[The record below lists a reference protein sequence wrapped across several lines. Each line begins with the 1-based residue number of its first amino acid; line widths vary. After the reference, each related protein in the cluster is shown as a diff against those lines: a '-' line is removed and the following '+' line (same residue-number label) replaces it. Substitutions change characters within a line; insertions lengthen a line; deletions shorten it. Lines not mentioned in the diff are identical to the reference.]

1 MLKYVAAA
9 FFLLV
14 GIFELTL
21 AFHAPLRKA
30 LLEANPLLSQRL
42 GRGAFLVIGASAIL
56 TGLAIIFYG
65 AFW

>member
-21 AFHAPLRKA
+21 AFHGPLRKA
-30 LLEANPLLSQRL
+30 LLETNPLLKDRL
-42 GRGAFLVIGASAIL
+42 GPGAFLVIGGSAIL
-56 TGLAIIFYG
+56 TGLAIILYG

>member
-21 AFHAPLRKA
+21 AFHEPLRKA
-30 LLEANPLLSQRL
+30 LLEANPLLSERL
-42 GRGAFLVIGASAIL
+42 GRGAFLVIGGSAIL
-56 TGLAIIFYG
+56 TGLGIILYG
-65 AFW
+65 SFW